1 MISRLAKL
9 AIPAI
14 LCAVSFALSIHPAWA
29 ADRHRQ
35 ARAKTATA
43 DVQPTYTPDGRLMF
57 PAKYR
62 EWIFLTSGLD
72 MSYNPAATAAANSVF
87 DNVFV
92 NPAAYR
98 LFMTTGTWPDK
109 TMLVLE
115 NRGGEGNRSINRR
128 GKTQMTDVTGF
139 EVHVKDALRFK
150 DGWAFYSFDD
160 MVSAKKIE
168 RPASCYTCHEAHGG
182 VDTTFVQFYPTLM
195 PIAKQKGTLRPES
208 LKGTSGSIGQ

>member
-1 MISRLAKL
+1 MSRLMKVAL
-9 AIPAI
+9 PAI
-14 LCAVSFALSIHPAWA
+14 FFAACFTFSIHATSA
-29 ADRHRQ
+29 ADTHHQ
-35 ARAKTATA
+35 PAPQSISAA
-43 DVQPTYTPDGRLMF
+43 DSPTYTPDGRLIF
-57 PAKYR
+57 PERYR

-72 MSYNPAATAAANSVF
+72 MSYNSSASAATNSVF

-98 LFMTTGTWPDK
+98 SFMTTGAWPDK

-139 EVHVKDALRFK
+139 EVHVKDTSRFK
-150 DGWAFYSFDD
+150 GGWAFYGFSDT
-160 MVSAKKIE
+160 VSAKKID
-168 RPASCYTCHEAHGG
+168 RPASCYTCHEAHGA

-195 PIAKQKGTLRPES
+195 PIAKQKGTFKSDSQR
-208 LKGTSGSIGQ
+208 GTPNSAGR